1 MEIFENNN
9 RLQLD
14 KKLIIKMKNL
24 LITIICLISINANSL
39 EITLNQ
45 GTVKPTPIAIT
56 SLQSANVS
64 LENLGKNISSV
75 ISDNLERSGLF
86 IPIDKKA
93 FIQSADSVSIQPR
106 FEDWKVLKAQH
117 LVTGRLESDGSKISI
132 EFRLFDVFAQK
143 QIVGK
148 KYQTSKNNWRRV
160 SHIISDAIFQRVT
173 GEGGFFDTRIVYVAE
188 TGPKDNRQKRLAIMD
203 QDQANHRFLTDGS
216 YLVLT
221 PRFSPNSQKI
231 TYMSYVKANSPR
243 VFIFDIETGQQE
255 IVGEF
260 PGMTFAPR
268 FSPDGRKIVMSYS
281 DPDVGNS
288 EIYILD
294 LQTRTSKRITNNSS
308 IDVSGSFSPDGEKI
322 VFNSDRTGRRHLYT
336 IQSNGKN
343 LKRISREAGSYY
355 TPVWSPRGDM
365 IAFTKQEGGQFY
377 IGVMEI
383 DGSNE
388 RMIAKSFH
396 VEGPTWSPNG
406 RYLMYFKEERS
417 SSDGSG
423 GNSSLY
429 SIDLTGYN
437 ERKIITPLG
446 GSDPAWS
453 PLMH

>member
-1 MEIFENNN
+1 
-9 RLQLD
+9 
-14 KKLIIKMKNL
+14 MKYYL
-24 LITIICLISINANSL
+24 LIIICLISLKIHSL
-39 EITLNQ
+39 ELTLSQ
-45 GTVKPTPIAIT
+45 GTVKPTPIAVT
-56 SLQSANVS
+56 SLFSNNTT
-64 LENLGKNISSV
+64 LDKLGKNISSV

-86 IPIDKKA
+86 IPIDSKA
-93 FIQSADSVSIQPR
+93 FIQSSESLSNQPR
-106 FEDWKVLKAQH
+106 FEDWKVIKAQH
-117 LVTGRLESDGSKISI
+117 LVAGKIESNNGNIAI
-132 EFRLFDVFAQK
+132 EFRLYDVFAQK

-148 KYQTSKNNWRRV
+148 KYETSKNNWRRV
-160 SHIISDAIFQRVT
+160 AHIISDAIFQRIT

-268 FSPDGRKIVMSYS
+268 FSPDGTKIVMSYS
-281 DPDVGNS
+281 DPDVGNA

-308 IDVSGSFSPDGEKI
+308 IDVSGSFSPDGKKI
-322 VFNSDRTGRRHLYT
+322 VFNSDRTGRRHLY
-336 IQSNGKN
+336 IIESNGKN

-406 RYLMYFKEERS
+406 RYLMYFKEERT

-423 GNSSLY
+423 GASSLY

>member
-1 MEIFENNN
+1 M
-9 RLQLD
+9 
-14 KKLIIKMKNL
+14 KKFLIIL
-24 LITIICLISINANSL
+24 FCLTSLKTHSL
-39 EITLNQ
+39 EITLSQ
-45 GTVKPTPIAIT
+45 GTVKPTPIAVT
-56 SLQSANVS
+56 NLFSNNSTLDK
-64 LENLGKNISSV
+64 LGKNIASV
-75 ISDNLERSGLF
+75 ISDNLQRSGLF
-86 IPIDKKA
+86 IPINQKA
-93 FIQSADSVSIQPR
+93 FIQSPESLSDQPR
-106 FEDWKVLKAQH
+106 FEDWKVIKAQH
-117 LVTGRLESDGSKISI
+117 LVAGKIETNNNKISV

-148 KYQTSKNNWRRV
+148 KYETSKNNWRRV
-160 SHIISDAIFQRVT
+160 AHIISDAIFQRIT

-231 TYMSYVKANSPR
+231 TFMSYVKANSPR

-268 FSPDGRKIVMSYS
+268 FSPDGKKIVMSYS

-294 LQTRTSKRITNNSS
+294 LQTRSTERITNNSG
-308 IDVSGSFSPDGEKI
+308 IDVSGSFSPDGKNI
-322 VFNSDRTGRRHLYT
+322 VFNSDRAGRRHIY
-336 IQSNGKN
+336 IIDNKGKN
-343 LKRISREAGSYY
+343 LRRISREAGSYY

-406 RYLMYFKEERS
+406 RYLMYFKEERT
-417 SSDGSG
+417 SSDGTG
-423 GNSSLY
+423 GESSLY
-429 SIDLTGYN
+429 SIDLTGYT

>member
-1 MEIFENNN
+1 MRYIF
-9 RLQLD
+9 
-14 KKLIIKMKNL
+14 
-24 LITIICLISINANSL
+24 ISIFCIFFYFKCFAL
-39 EITLNQ
+39 EVTLTQ
-45 GTVKPTPIAIT
+45 GTIKPTPIAIT
-56 SLQSANVS
+56 DLYGIN
-64 LENLGKNISSV
+64 NNTTKIGKNISMV

-93 FIQSADSVSIQPR
+93 FIQNNESLSNQPR
-106 FEDWKVLKAQH
+106 FEDWKVIKSQYL
-117 LVTGRLESDGSKISI
+117 LSGKISKSDNKI
-132 EFRLFDVFAQK
+132 FVEFRLFDVFQQK
-143 QIVGK
+143 QLIGK
-148 KYQTSKNNWRRV
+148 KYETNERNWRRV
-160 SHIISDAIFQRVT
+160 AHIISDAIFQRIT
-173 GEGGFFDTRIVYVAE
+173 GEGGYFDTRIVYVAE
-188 TGPKDNRQKRLAIMD
+188 TGPKENRQKRLAIMD

-231 TYMSYVKANSPR
+231 TYMSYVNPSSPR

-268 FSPDGRKIVMSYS
+268 FSPDGKRIVMSYA
-281 DPDVGNS
+281 DPGVGNT

-294 LQTRTSKRITNNSS
+294 LATRVSKRITNNSA
-308 IDVSGSFSPDGEKI
+308 IDVSASFSPDGKRI
-322 VFNSDRTGRRHLYT
+322 VFNSDRSGRRHLYIT
-336 IQSNGKN
+336 NISNKKT
-343 LKRISREAGSYY
+343 KRISRESGSYY

-365 IAFTKQEGGQFY
+365 IAFTKQQGGQFY

-406 RYLMYFKEERS
+406 RFLMYFKEERTAE
-417 SSDGSG
+417 DGSG
-423 GNSSLY
+423 GESSLY

-437 ERKIITPLG
+437 ERMIITPLG

>member
-1 MEIFENNN
+1 
-9 RLQLD
+9 
-14 KKLIIKMKNL
+14 MKYL
-24 LITIICLISINANSL
+24 LITFFYCLFSLKTYSL
-39 EITLNQ
+39 EITLSQ

-56 SLQSANVS
+56 DLFSNNSDLDK
-64 LENLGKNISSV
+64 LGKNIASV

-93 FIQSADSVSIQPR
+93 FIQSSESLSNQPR
-106 FEDWKVLKAQH
+106 FEDWKVIKAQH
-117 LVTGRLESDGSKISI
+117 LVAGKIETNSNKISI

-148 KYQTSKNNWRRV
+148 KYETSKNNWRRV
-160 SHIISDAIFQRVT
+160 AHIISDAIFQRIT

-231 TYMSYVKANSPR
+231 TFMSYVKANSPR

-268 FSPDGRKIVMSYS
+268 FSPDGKKIVMSYS

-294 LQTRTSKRITNNSS
+294 LQTRSTKKITNNSG
-308 IDVSGSFSPDGEKI
+308 IDVSGSFSPDGKNI
-322 VFNSDRTGRRHLYT
+322 VFNSDRTGRRHLY
-336 IQSNGKN
+336 IIDSKGKN

-365 IAFTKQEGGQFY
+365 IAFTKQESGQFY

-406 RYLMYFKEERS
+406 RYLMYFKEERT

-423 GNSSLY
+423 GDSSLY

>member
-1 MEIFENNN
+1 MKYF
-9 RLQLD
+9 
-14 KKLIIKMKNL
+14 LIPIL
-24 LITIICLISINANSL
+24 TLISLNVKGL
-39 EITLNQ
+39 ELTLSQ

-56 SLQSANVS
+56 NLYSNDASLNK
-64 LENLGKNISSV
+64 LGENISTV

-86 IPIDKKA
+86 ISIDKKA
-93 FIQSADSVSIQPR
+93 FIQSNQSLSKQPR

-117 LVTGRLESDGSKISI
+117 LVAGKIESSGNKISI

-148 KYQTSKNNWRRV
+148 KYETSKNNWRRV
-160 SHIISDAIFQRVT
+160 SHIISDAIFQRIT

-231 TYMSYVKANSPR
+231 TYMSYVKTNSPR

-268 FSPDGRKIVMSYS
+268 FSPDGSKIVMSYS
-281 DPDVGNS
+281 DPKVGNS
-288 EIYILD
+288 EIYVLD
-294 LQTRTSKRITNNSS
+294 LQTRVSKRITDNSS
-308 IDVSGSFSPDGEKI
+308 IDVSGSFSPNGKKI
-322 VFNSDRTGRRHLYT
+322 VFNSDRTGRRHLY
-336 IQSNGKN
+336 IIDSNGKN
-343 LKRISREAGSYY
+343 LKRISRERGSYY

-406 RYLMYFKEERS
+406 RYLMYFKEERT
-417 SSDGSG
+417 SSDGTG
-423 GNSSLY
+423 GESSLY

-446 GSDPAWS
+446 ASDPAWS

>member
-1 MEIFENNN
+1 M
-9 RLQLD
+9 
-14 KKLIIKMKNL
+14 
-24 LITIICLISINANSL
+24 
-39 EITLNQ
+39 
-45 GTVKPTPIAIT
+45 KPTPIAVT
-56 SLQSANVS
+56 NLFSNNATLDK
-64 LENLGKNISSV
+64 LGKNIASV
-75 ISDNLERSGLF
+75 ISDNLQRSGLF
-86 IPIDKKA
+86 IPINQKA
-93 FIQSADSVSIQPR
+93 FIQSSESLSDQPR
-106 FEDWKVLKAQH
+106 FEDWKVIKAQH
-117 LVTGRLESDGSKISI
+117 LVSGKIETNNNKISI

-148 KYQTSKNNWRRV
+148 KYETSKNNWRRV
-160 SHIISDAIFQRVT
+160 AHIISDAIFQRIT

-231 TYMSYVKANSPR
+231 TFMSYVKANSPR

-268 FSPDGRKIVMSYS
+268 FSPDGKKIVMSYS

-294 LQTRTSKRITNNSS
+294 LQTRSTERITNNSG
-308 IDVSGSFSPDGEKI
+308 IDVSGSFSPDGKNI
-322 VFNSDRTGRRHLYT
+322 VFNSDRAGRRHIY
-336 IQSNGKN
+336 IIDNKGKN
-343 LKRISREAGSYY
+343 LRRISRESGSYY

-417 SSDGSG
+417 SSDGTG
-423 GNSSLY
+423 GESSLY
-429 SIDLTGYN
+429 SIDLTGYT

>member
-1 MEIFENNN
+1 MKIFAYFTIV
-9 RLQLD
+9 LSFSL
-14 KKLIIKMKNL
+14 KLY
-24 LITIICLISINANSL
+24 SL
-39 EITLNQ
+39 EVTLTQ
-45 GTVKPTPIAIT
+45 GTVKPTPIAVT
-56 SLQSANVS
+56 ELYSKDTQLTKV
-64 LENLGKNISSV
+64 GKNISSL

-86 IPIDKKA
+86 LPIDKRS
-93 FIQSADSVSIQPR
+93 FIQDSESLSNKPR
-106 FEDWKVLKAQH
+106 FEDWKLIKAQH
-117 LVTGRLESDGSKISI
+117 LVSGKISANNNKI
-132 EFRLFDVFAQK
+132 SVEFRLFDVFQQK

-148 KYQTSKNNWRRV
+148 KYETTEKNWRRV
-160 SHIISDAIFQRVT
+160 AHIISDSIFKNIT

-188 TGPKDNRQKRLAIMD
+188 TGPKDNKQKRLAIMD

-231 TYMSYVKANSPR
+231 TYMSYVKRDRPR
-243 VFIFDIETGQQE
+243 VYIFDIETGKQE

-268 FSPDGRKIVMSYS
+268 FSPDGSKIIMSYT
-281 DPDVGNS
+281 DPNIGNS

-294 LQTRTSKRITNNSS
+294 LKTRISRRITNNSA
-308 IDVSGSFSPDGEKI
+308 IDVSASFSPSGKKI
-322 VFNSDRTGRRHLYT
+322 VFNSDRSGRRHLYVT
-336 IQSNGKN
+336 DLKN
-343 LKRISREAGSYY
+343 RDVKRISREKGSYY

-377 IGVMEI
+377 IGVMET

-396 VEGPTWSPNG
+396 VEGPTWAPNG
-406 RYLMYFKEERS
+406 RFLMYFKEERTAE
-417 SSDGSG
+417 DGSG
-423 GNSSLY
+423 GESSLY
-429 SIDLTGYN
+429 SIDLTGFN
-437 ERKIITPLG
+437 ERKVITPIG

>member
-1 MEIFENNN
+1 
-9 RLQLD
+9 
-14 KKLIIKMKNL
+14 MKYL
-24 LITIICLISINANSL
+24 LSILFTIVTFNVYSL
-39 EITLNQ
+39 ELTLSQ
-45 GTVKPTPIAIT
+45 GTVKPTPIAVT
-56 SLQSANVS
+56 DLFSTNTDLKKTG
-64 LENLGKNISSV
+64 ENISSV

-86 IPIDKKA
+86 IPVNKKA
-93 FIQSADSVSIQPR
+93 FIQSNESLVNQPR

-117 LVTGRLESDGSKISI
+117 LVAGKIKTNEDKISI
-132 EFRLFDVFAQK
+132 EFRLYDVFAQK

-148 KYQTSKNNWRRV
+148 KYETSKNNWRRV
-160 SHIISDAIFQRVT
+160 AHIISDAIFQRIT

-231 TYMSYVKANSPR
+231 TYMSYAKASSPR

-268 FSPDGRKIVMSYS
+268 FSPDGSKIVMSYS

-294 LQTRTSKRITNNSS
+294 LQTRVSKRITNNSS
-308 IDVSGSFSPDGEKI
+308 IDVSGSFSPDGKNI
-322 VFNSDRTGRRHLYT
+322 VFNSDRTGRRHIY
-336 IQSNGKN
+336 IIDNNGKN

-388 RMIAKSFH
+388 RMISKSFH

-423 GNSSLY
+423 GESNLY

-446 GSDPAWS
+446 ASDPAWS

>member
-1 MEIFENNN
+1 
-9 RLQLD
+9 
-14 KKLIIKMKNL
+14 MKNL
-24 LITIICLISINANSL
+24 LLIFVFLIMLSLRANSL
-39 EITLNQ
+39 ELTLNQ
-45 GTVKPTPIAIT
+45 GTIKPTPIAVT
-56 SLQSANVS
+56 NLFSSNNSLDK
-64 LENLGKNISSV
+64 LGKNISMV

-86 IPIDKKA
+86 IPIDQKA
-93 FIQSADSVSIQPR
+93 FIQTAESLSNQPR
-106 FEDWKVLKAQH
+106 FEDWKVIKAQH
-117 LVTGRLESDGSKISI
+117 LVSGKIETKNNNISI

-143 QIVGK
+143 QIIGK
-148 KYQTSKNNWRRV
+148 KYETNKNNWRRV
-160 SHIISDAIFQRVT
+160 AHIISDAIFQRIT

-231 TYMSYVKANSPR
+231 TYMSYIKKNSPR

-268 FSPDGRKIVMSYS
+268 FSPSGSQIVMSYS
-281 DPDVGNS
+281 DPNVGNS

-294 LQTRTSKRITNNSS
+294 LETRSTTRITNNSS
-308 IDVSGSFSPDGEKI
+308 IDVSGSFSPDGKKI
-322 VFNSDRTGRRHLYT
+322 VFNSDRTGRRHLY
-336 IQSNGKN
+336 IIDSNSQN
-343 LKRISREAGSYY
+343 LKRISREKGSYY

-377 IGVMEI
+377 IGVMEVN
-383 DGSNE
+383 GSNE

-406 RYLMYFKEERS
+406 RYLMYFKEERTS
-417 SSDGSG
+417 ADGSG
-423 GNSSLY
+423 GESSLY
-429 SIDLTGYN
+429 SIDITGDN

>member
-1 MEIFENNN
+1 
-9 RLQLD
+9 
-14 KKLIIKMKNL
+14 MKYL
-24 LITIICLISINANSL
+24 LSILFTIVTFNVYSL
-39 EITLNQ
+39 ELTLSQ
-45 GTVKPTPIAIT
+45 GTVKPTPIAVT
-56 SLQSANVS
+56 DLFSTNTD
-64 LENLGKNISSV
+64 LEKTGENISSV

-86 IPIDKKA
+86 IPINKKA
-93 FIQSADSVSIQPR
+93 FIQSNESLVNQPR

-117 LVTGRLESDGSKISI
+117 LVAGKIKTNEDKISI
-132 EFRLFDVFAQK
+132 EFRLYDVFAQK

-148 KYQTSKNNWRRV
+148 KYETSKNNWRRV
-160 SHIISDAIFQRVT
+160 AHIISDAIFQRVT

-231 TYMSYVKANSPR
+231 TYMSYAKASSPR

-268 FSPDGRKIVMSYS
+268 FSPDGSKIVMSYS

-294 LQTRTSKRITNNSS
+294 LQTRVSKRITNNSS
-308 IDVSGSFSPDGEKI
+308 IDVSGSFSPDGKNI
-322 VFNSDRTGRRHLYT
+322 VFNSDRTGRRHIY
-336 IQSNGKN
+336 IIDNNGKN

-383 DGSNE
+383 DGSMRE
-388 RMIAKSFH
+388 
-396 VEGPTWSPNG
+396 
-406 RYLMYFKEERS
+406 
-417 SSDGSG
+417 
-423 GNSSLY
+423 
-429 SIDLTGYN
+429 
-437 ERKIITPLG
+437 
-446 GSDPAWS
+446 
-453 PLMH
+453 

>member
-1 MEIFENNN
+1 MKYF
-9 RLQLD
+9 
-14 KKLIIKMKNL
+14 LIIFF
-24 LITIICLISINANSL
+24 CLISFNTQSL
-39 EITLNQ
+39 EITLSQ
-45 GTVKPTPIAIT
+45 GTVKPTPIAVT
-56 SLQSANVS
+56 NLFSNNSTQDK
-64 LENLGKNISSV
+64 LGKNIAAV

-86 IPIDKKA
+86 VPISDKA
-93 FIQSADSVSIQPR
+93 FIQSVESLSDQPR
-106 FEDWKVLKAQH
+106 FEDWKVIKAQH
-117 LVTGRLESDGSKISI
+117 LVAGKIDVDDNKISI
-132 EFRLFDVFAQK
+132 EFRLYDVFAQK

-148 KYQTSKNNWRRV
+148 KYETSKNNWRRV
-160 SHIISDAIFQRVT
+160 AHIISDAIFQRIT

-231 TYMSYVKANSPR
+231 TFMSYVQANSPR

-281 DPDVGNS
+281 DPNVGNS

-294 LQTRTSKRITNNSS
+294 LQTRSTKRITNNSG
-308 IDVSGSFSPDGEKI
+308 IDVSGSFSPDGKNI
-322 VFNSDRTGRRHLYT
+322 VFNSDRTGRRHLY
-336 IQSNGKN
+336 IIDNDGKN
-343 LKRISREAGSYY
+343 LKRISREGGSYY

-388 RMIAKSFH
+388 RMIAKSYH

-406 RYLMYFKEERS
+406 RYLMYFKEERT

-423 GNSSLY
+423 GESSLY

>member
-1 MEIFENNN
+1 MKYILTIFFF
-9 RLQLD
+9 
-14 KKLIIKMKNL
+14 LIFIKA
-24 LITIICLISINANSL
+24 NAL
-39 EITLNQ
+39 ELTLSQ

-56 SLQSANVS
+56 NLYAADSS
-64 LENLGKNISSV
+64 LEKIGENISSV
-75 ISDNLERSGLF
+75 VSDNLERSGLF
-86 IPIDKKA
+86 ISIDKKA
-93 FIQSADSVSIQPR
+93 FIQSNESLSNQPR
-106 FEDWKVLKAQH
+106 FEDWKILKAQH
-117 LVTGRLESDGSKISI
+117 LLSGKIVNNGNKISI

-148 KYQTSKNNWRRV
+148 RYETSKNNWRRV
-160 SHIISDAIFQRVT
+160 AHIISDAIFQRIT

-231 TYMSYVKANSPR
+231 TYMSYAKLNSPR

-268 FSPDGRKIVMSYS
+268 FSPDGSKIVMSYS

-294 LQTRTSKRITNNSS
+294 LQTRISKRITNNSS
-308 IDVSGSFSPDGEKI
+308 IDVSGSFSPDGKNI
-322 VFNSDRTGRRHLYT
+322 VFNSDRTGRRHIYIT
-336 IQSNGKN
+336 DINGKN
-343 LKRISREAGSYY
+343 LKRVSREAGSYY

-406 RYLMYFKEERS
+406 RYLMYFKEERTA
-417 SSDGSG
+417 SDGSG
-423 GNSSLY
+423 GGSSLY

-446 GSDPAWS
+446 ASDPAWS

>member
-1 MEIFENNN
+1 
-9 RLQLD
+9 
-14 KKLIIKMKNL
+14 MKY
-24 LITIICLISINANSL
+24 ICLILLCIIAFKAYAL
-39 EITLNQ
+39 EITLSQ
-45 GTVKPTPIAIT
+45 GTVKPTPIAVT
-56 SLQSANVS
+56 NLFSNNST
-64 LENLGKNISSV
+64 LEKLGENIASV

-86 IPIDKKA
+86 IPIDQKA
-93 FIQSADSVSIQPR
+93 FIQSSESLSGQPR
-106 FEDWKVLKAQH
+106 FEDWKVIKAQH
-117 LVTGRLESDGSKISI
+117 LVAGKIEVNSDNISI

-148 KYQTSKNNWRRV
+148 KYETSKNNWRRV
-160 SHIISDAIFQRVT
+160 AHIISDAIFQRIT

-188 TGPKDNRQKRLAIMD
+188 TGPKKNRQKRLAIMD

-231 TYMSYVKANSPR
+231 TYMSYVKKNSPR

-268 FSPDGRKIVMSYS
+268 FSPDGEKIVMSYS
-281 DPDVGNS
+281 DPNVGNA

-294 LQTRTSKRITNNSS
+294 INTRITKRITNNSA
-308 IDVSGSFSPDGEKI
+308 IDVSGSFSPDGKNI
-322 VFNSDRTGRRHLYT
+322 VFNSDRTGRRHLY
-336 IQSNGKN
+336 IIDSNGKN
-343 LKRISREAGSYY
+343 IKRISRERGSYY

-377 IGVMEI
+377 IGVMDT

-406 RYLMYFKEERS
+406 RYLMYFKEERTS
-417 SSDGSG
+417 ADGSG
-423 GNSSLY
+423 GESSLY

>member
-1 MEIFENNN
+1 MKKKIFYS
-9 RLQLD
+9 
-14 KKLIIKMKNL
+14 II
-24 LITIICLISINANSL
+24 IFLISFKLHSL
-39 EITLNQ
+39 EVTLTQ
-45 GTVKPTPIAIT
+45 GTIKPTPIAIT
-56 SLQSANVS
+56 NFYSHNNKTLKI
-64 LENLGKNISSV
+64 GKNISMV

-86 IPIDKKA
+86 KPIEKKA
-93 FIQSADSVSIQPR
+93 FIQDEESLSNQPR
-106 FEDWKVLKAQH
+106 FEDWKIIKAQH
-117 LVTGRLESDGSKISI
+117 LIAGKIYKKNEKISV
-132 EFRLFDVFAQK
+132 EFRLYDVFSQK
-143 QIVGK
+143 QLLGK
-148 KYQTSKNNWRRV
+148 KYETSEKNWRRV
-160 SHIISDAIFQRVT
+160 SHIISDAIFERIT
-173 GEGGFFDTRIVYVAE
+173 GEGGYFDTRVVYVAE
-188 TGPKDNRQKRLAIMD
+188 TGPKESKQKRLAIMD

-231 TYMSYVKANSPR
+231 TYMSYMTRNSPR
-243 VFIFDIETGQQE
+243 VYIFDIETGHQE

-268 FSPDGRKIVMSYS
+268 FSPDGKKIIMSYA

-294 LQTRTSKRITNNSS
+294 LVTRISSRITNSS
-308 IDVSGSFSPDGEKI
+308 AIDVSASFSPDGKKI
-322 VFNSDRTGRRHLYT
+322 VFNSDRSGRRHLYVAELD
-336 IQSNGKN
+336 GKN
-343 LKRISREAGSYY
+343 LKRISKEGGSYY

-377 IGVMEI
+377 IGVMET

-396 VEGPTWSPNG
+396 VEGPTWAPNG
-406 RYLMYFKEERS
+406 RYLLYFKEERTAE
-417 SSDGSG
+417 DGSG
-423 GNSSLY
+423 GESSLY

>member
-1 MEIFENNN
+1 
-9 RLQLD
+9 
-14 KKLIIKMKNL
+14 MKFFL
-24 LITIICLISINANSL
+24 LILTFCFLICNKAFSLDLTI
-39 EITLNQ
+39 TQ
-45 GTVKPTPIAIT
+45 GTIKPTPIAI
-56 SLQSANVS
+56 SNFYSSKNS
-64 LENLGKNISSV
+64 EIKIGKNIAMV

-86 IPIDKKA
+86 SPIDQKA
-93 FIQSADSVSIQPR
+93 FIQNSESLALQPR
-106 FEDWKVLKAQH
+106 FADWKIIKAQH
-117 LVTGRLESDGSKISI
+117 LIAGKVSLKQSKISV
-132 EFRLFDVFAQK
+132 EFRLYDVFSQK
-143 QIVGK
+143 ELLAK
-148 KYQTSKNNWRRV
+148 KFETSENNWRRV
-160 SHIISDAIFQRVT
+160 SHIISDAVFSRIT
-173 GEGGFFDTRIVYVAE
+173 GDSGYFDTRVVYVAE
-188 TGPKDNRQKRLAIMD
+188 TGPKVKKQKRLAIMD

-231 TYMSYVKANSPR
+231 TYMSYVNRNNPR
-243 VFIFDIETGQQE
+243 VYILDIETGQQE

-268 FSPDGRKIVMSYS
+268 FSPDGKKIVMSFS
-281 DPDVGNS
+281 DPNIGNS

-294 LQTRTSKRITNNSS
+294 LSTRVSKRITNSS
-308 IDVSGSFSPDGEKI
+308 AIDVSASFSPDGKKI
-322 VFNSDRTGRRHLYT
+322 VFNSDRSGRRHLYIT
-336 IQSNGKN
+336 SIDGKN
-343 LKRISREAGSYY
+343 PKRISREAGSYY
-355 TPVWSPRGDM
+355 TPVWSPRGDF

-388 RMIAKSFH
+388 RMISKAFH

-406 RYLMYFKEERS
+406 RYLMYFKEERTAK
-417 SSDGSG
+417 DGSG
-423 GNSSLY
+423 GESSLY